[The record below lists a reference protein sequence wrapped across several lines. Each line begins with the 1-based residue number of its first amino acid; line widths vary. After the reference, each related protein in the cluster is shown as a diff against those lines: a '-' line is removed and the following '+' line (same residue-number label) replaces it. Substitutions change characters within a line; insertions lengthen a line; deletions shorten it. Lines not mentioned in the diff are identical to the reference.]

1 MYSYY
6 DQTVVLPPIGL
17 SDHKVVVC
25 SPTLSCDYS
34 PPEMITVQ
42 KRCMG
47 GNERAMFAHAI
58 VNTRWEPLYH
68 LPTCQEQ
75 FDLLQS
81 TITNH
86 PYAHKYSQTS

>member
-1 MYSYY
+1 MW
-6 DQTVVLPPIGL
+6 
-17 SDHKVVVC
+17 
-25 SPTLSCDYS
+25 
-34 PPEMITVQ
+34 
-42 KRCMG
+42 

-81 TITNH
+81 TITNVLDTH
-86 PYAHKYSQTS
+86 MPINTVKRHSNDRPWITDSFRNLLLKRDQAYKINSP